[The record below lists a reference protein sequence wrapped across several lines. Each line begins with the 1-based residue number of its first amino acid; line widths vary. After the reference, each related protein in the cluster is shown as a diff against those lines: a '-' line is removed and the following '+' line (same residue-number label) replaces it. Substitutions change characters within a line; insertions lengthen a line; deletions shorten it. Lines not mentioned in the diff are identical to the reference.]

1 MADSARGSHVTE
13 EPWWK
18 QGLAELIGAF
28 ALVFVGAGTFVAT
41 AGQGTDPAAAFLAR
55 AIASGV
61 VIMAMASAL
70 AHISGGQI
78 SSAVTVGLLAAGKI
92 RAPLAGVIIAFQ
104 LAGSILAGFLLLVIY
119 PSGLVGLGTPRL
131 GLALEPVESTAS
143 TILGIAI
150 ELVLT
155 FFLVFVV
162 FATVIDPRGAA
173 KQVSALPIGLTVM
186 MCSFVGGNLTG
197 AAISPGRWLGPA
209 VATWNFDQWYI
220 YAIGPVVGGV
230 IAGVFYAAVFLPKET

>member
-1 MADSARGSHVTE
+1 MADSARGRTVTE

-18 QGLAELIGAF
+18 QGIAELIGAF
-28 ALVFVGAGTFVAT
+28 ALVFVGGGTFVAT
-41 AGQGTDPAAAFLAR
+41 AGLGIDPAAAFLAR
-55 AIASGV
+55 AVASGV
-61 VIMAMASAL
+61 VIAAMASAL

-92 RAPLAGVIIAFQ
+92 RAPLAGAIIAFQ
-104 LAGSILAGFLLLVIY
+104 LAGSVLAGLLLLMIY
-119 PSGLVGLGTPRL
+119 PSGLGDLGTPRL
-131 GLALEPVESTAS
+131 GPALEPVESTAS
-143 TILGIAI
+143 TILGIVI

-162 FATVIDPRGAA
+162 FATAVDPRGAA
-173 KQVSALPIGLTVM
+173 KQVSGLPIGLTVM

-209 VATWNFDQWYI
+209 IAMWNFDQWYV
-220 YAIGPVVGGV
+220 YAVGPVVGGV
-230 IAGVFYAAVFLPKET
+230 IAGAFYASVFLPKET